1 MPKIR
6 VKLYVKAYLSYSI
19 TTITERKILARK
31 RCIKKI
37 ICVEERKIKK
47 TKIFGNFFQHLK
59 GADSMNAI
67 I

>member
-6 VKLYVKAYLSYSI
+6 VKLYVKAYLSFSR
-19 TTITERKILARK
+19 TTISTKILARK